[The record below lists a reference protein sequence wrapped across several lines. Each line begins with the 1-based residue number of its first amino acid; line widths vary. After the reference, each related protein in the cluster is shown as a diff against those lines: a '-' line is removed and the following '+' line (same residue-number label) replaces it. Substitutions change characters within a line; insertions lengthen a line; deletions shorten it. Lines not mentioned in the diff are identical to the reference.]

1 MYNMYTLTIHNSM
14 RLGDSLKRHY
24 INLSTSV
31 NNTHTYAILVSTT
44 AFYLPTSHTHTADPI
59 PPSPSPRRRPSTA
72 HHDDDA
78 RDDDE
83 NVDEIA
89 RGKPRARSRGQAID
103 RTVRRPSTASARPDR
118 VTGHRHSF
126 ARANAHRIRIAGS
139 YLERDRAMS
148 DRSSRTRREGRWV
161 GRDVM

>member
-1 MYNMYTLTIHNSM
+1 MDISQHNT
-14 RLGDSLKRHY
+14 H
-24 INLSTSV
+24 
-31 NNTHTYAILVSTT
+31 THTYAILVSTT

-59 PPSPSPRRRPSTA
+59 PPSPSARRRPSTA

-139 YLERDRAMS
+139 YLERDRAMA

>member
-1 MYNMYTLTIHNSM
+1 MDISQHNT
-14 RLGDSLKRHY
+14 H
-24 INLSTSV
+24 
-31 NNTHTYAILVSTT
+31 THTYAILVSTT

-59 PPSPSPRRRPSTA
+59 PPSPSARRRPSTA

>member
-14 RLGDSLKRHY
+14 RLGDSLKRRY
-24 INLSTSV
+24 IKRSTSV

-59 PPSPSPRRRPSTA
+59 PPSPSARRRPSTA

-126 ARANAHRIRIAGS
+126 ARARMRIVSVSRGRISSAIARWPIDRLGRGD
-139 YLERDRAMS
+139 RD
-148 DRSSRTRREGRWV
+148 DGW
-161 GRDVM
+161 GVM